1 MKIINIFIPIV
12 KIWLNMGKVYV
23 KHPIVAYIISLM
35 LVTIAGFMKIL
46 EVESADLLLNVTF
59 SISILSLIYV
69 LIRLKRTRKKYT
81 DLAN

>member
-1 MKIINIFIPIV
+1 
-12 KIWLNMGKVYV
+12 MGKVYV